1 VKTMMARTGLVV
13 TLACVA
19 CGDGEGTNDGRQGG
33 EIERVPVSEN
43 RFKPVELE
51 ETIDELVR
59 DLEASRRPDNMS
71 LGVVLKELNHF
82 WRPVVV
88 GANRALGELEIA
100 GAVQG
105 SAERG
110 TDTEAATAEQ
120 LEFVTEQRELD
131 YSGLGIAPFG
141 EALAQPIDEIVAE
154 GKPVVTIDTDLPASD
169 RQLYVGTD
177 NTRGGET
184 AGQTLVDLLDGQTGR
199 VIILGNTD
207 ETWADGFSRTNAAA
221 DVIRSAGNEVQ
232 ILHSIWDPAQEIA
245 QAQAAIEAENA
256 TPIVGLLGVFANAH
270 ALATGAQQAGLTTM
284 PKIVAFD
291 FDPAT
296 LSFMQEGVIHA
307 THVQRQYYMG
317 YISLYLLYSINTV
330 GLDATKAAMSDHL
343 LRGFHID
350 TGLDVIRT
358 EDLAEYNAFVDEL
371 GID

>member
-1 VKTMMARTGLVV
+1 MMTRTGLLL
-13 TLACVA
+13 TLACAA
-19 CGDGEGTNDGRQGG
+19 CGGEDGGENNVQNN

-43 RFKPVELE
+43 RFKPAELE
-51 ETIDELVR
+51 ATIDELVA
-59 DLEASRRPDNMS
+59 DLESSERPEGMS

-88 GANRALGELEIA
+88 GTNRALGELEIA

-110 TDTEAATAEQ
+110 TDTEAAIQEQ
-120 LEFVTEQRELD
+120 LEFVAEQRELD

-141 EALAQPIDEIVAE
+141 EALVPPINEIVGE
-154 GKPVVTIDTDLPASD
+154 GKPVVTIDTDLPESN

-184 AGQTLVDLLDGQTGR
+184 AGQTLVELLDGQTGR

-207 ETWADGFSRTNAAA
+207 EAWADGFNRTNAAA
-221 DVIRSAGNEVQ
+221 DVLREAGNEVE
-232 ILHSIWDPAQEIA
+232 ILNSIWSSEEEIA
-245 QAQAAIEAENA
+245 QALTAIQDQSGSE
-256 TPIVGLLGVFANAH
+256 PLVGMLGVFANAH
-270 ALATGAQQAGLTTM
+270 ALATAAEQAGLSEM

-291 FDPAT
+291 FDPTT
-296 LSFMQEGVIHA
+296 LTFMQEGVIQA

-330 GLDATKAAMSDHL
+330 GLDATKAAMSAHL
-343 LRGFHID
+343 LRGYHVD
-350 TGLDVIRT
+350 TGLDVIRS

>member
-1 VKTMMARTGLVV
+1 MMMRTGL
-13 TLACVA
+13 LAVLTCAA
-19 CGDGEGTNDGRQGG
+19 CSSDEGANAQQGT

-43 RFKPVELE
+43 RFKPTELE
-51 ETIDELVR
+51 ATIDGLVH
-59 DLEASRRPDNMS
+59 DLEATQRPEGMS

-110 TDTEAATAEQ
+110 TDTEAAIAEQ
-120 LEFVTEQRELD
+120 LAFVEEQRELD

-141 EALAQPIDEIVAE
+141 EALVTPIDEIVAE
-154 GKPVVTIDTDLPASD
+154 GKPVVTIDTDLPESD

-184 AGQTLVDLLDGQTGR
+184 AGATLVELLDGVTGR

-207 ETWADGFSRTNAAA
+207 EAWADGFNRTNAAA
-221 DVIRSAGNEVQ
+221 DVLRAAGNEVQ
-232 ILHSIWDPAQEIA
+232 ILNSIWDPEQEVE
-245 QAQAAIEAENA
+245 QALAAIQDESNTA
-256 TPIVGLLGVFANAH
+256 PIVGMLGVFANAH
-270 ALATGAQQAGLTTM
+270 ALATAAEQAGLTEM

-330 GLDATKAAMSDHL
+330 GLDATKSAMSDHL
-343 LRGFHID
+343 LRGYHID
-350 TGLDVIRT
+350 TGLDVIRA